1 MIRKRVAKRK
11 KEMINLINRAVIKH
25 CAEYQDKFEFDIVET
40 TLQAITNNII
50 LPLSLWDGGKKY
62 LSPITEYKQA
72 HKKVRT
78 YWNREKPAPLG
89 DELFSRIIGA
99 LFIV

>member
-1 MIRKRVAKRK
+1 MIRKRVHKRK
-11 KEMINLINRAVIKH
+11 KEMIHLINRAVIKH
-25 CAEYQDKFEFDIVET
+25 CAEYQDKFNFDIAES
-40 TLQAITNNII
+40 TLQDMTNNII
-50 LPLSLWDGGKKY
+50 SPLSLWDGGRKY
-62 LSPITEYKQA
+62 LSPITDYKQA

-89 DELFSRIIGA
+89 DELFSRMIGA